1 MMNAPSKKLLDQVRD
16 VIRLKHYSYHTEKQY
31 IDWIKR
37 FILFHNKQHPKNL
50 GRSHVEAFLTYLAVE
65 GEVAA
70 STQNQALNALLFLYN
85 TVLESPLDGNINA
98 VRARRPKRLPTV
110 LTKEETHLLLDCLSG
125 TYRLMAQL
133 LYGSGLRVSECVRLR
148 VKDLDTS
155 TKQIVVR
162 CGKGDKDRI
171 TILPESLLLSLQA
184 HLRRIKRYHERDL
197 ANGLGLVYLP
207 PSLERKY
214 PHAGREWIWQYVFP
228 ANRPSIDPRT
238 GIQRR
243 HHLHPSTLQKAVR
256 KAAKLARIPKHITC
270 HSLRHS
276 FATHLLENGY
286 DIRTVQDLLG
296 HKDVRTTM
304 IYTHVLNRGGFAVRS
319 PLDTDLES

>member
-1 MMNAPSKKLLDQVRD
+1 MKAPSKKLLDQVRD

-31 IDWIKR
+31 IDWIRR
-37 FILFHNKQHPKNL
+37 FILFNNKQHPKNL
-50 GRSHVEAFLTYLAVE
+50 GRPHVEAFLTNLAVE
-65 GEVAA
+65 GQVAA

-85 TVLESPLDGNINA
+85 TVLEMPLDGNVNA
-98 VRARRPKRLPTV
+98 VRAKRPKRLPTV
-110 LTKEETHLLLDCLSG
+110 LTKEETLLLLDCLSG

-148 VKDLDTS
+148 VKDVDTS
-155 TKQIVVR
+155 TKQIIVR

-171 TILPESLLLSLQA
+171 TVLPESLLPSLHA
-184 HLRRIKRYHERDL
+184 HLRRIKRTHDRDL
-197 ANGLGLVYLP
+197 ANDLGLVYLP
-207 PSLERKY
+207 PSLDRKY

-228 ANRPSIDPRT
+228 AKRPSIDPRT
-238 GIQRR
+238 GIKRR

-256 KAAKLARIPKHITC
+256 KAAKLARIPKHVTC

-304 IYTHVLNRGGFAVRS
+304 VYTHVLNRGGFAVRS
-319 PLDTDLES
+319 PLDLDPEI